1 LEAIN
6 EFLKGQKDDIGSL
19 GITLEL
25 CAGIVDKEGK
35 SLAEIAAEEVEEE
48 CGYHVDLKQVE
59 FVQTFRGAIGTGGS
73 KMSLFYVE
81 VTNDQKVSEG
91 GGVVED
97 GEMVE
102 VVEMSIEEIKAYLQK
117 EEVNC
122 PTFTLYG
129 LQWFLSNKS
138 HLHI

>member
-1 LEAIN
+1 
-6 EFLKGQKDDIGSL
+6 
-19 GITLEL
+19 
-25 CAGIVDKEGK
+25 
-35 SLAEIAAEEVEEE
+35 
-48 CGYHVDLKQVE
+48 
-59 FVQTFRGAIGTGGS
+59 
-73 KMSLFYVE
+73 MSLFYVE
-81 VTNDQKVSEG
+81 VKDDQKVSEG
-91 GGVVED
+91 GGKWVWIKSIIEWLFRWFGKSGVVED

-102 VVEMSIEEIKAYLQK
+102 VVEMSIEEVKAYLQK